1 MTRYPIHGR
10 LALLVLGLLLP
21 ACRCGSRSGE
31 ETAGRPGDR
40 TSGGTSPDASGS
52 NGDVVEPDGTPG
64 DAAAWPGGD
73 LVPPEV
79 LADFVARGAVDA
91 WYGVYLTGRKVG
103 WAHVELGRAAPGD
116 PGGFAA
122 RLELRIVQE
131 GLLPGLRS
139 ESVIRAEDFYD
150 TAPPFPLVESRDLQE
165 TPAGTVERRTTATP
179 EGLVLRQTV
188 QGRAASDR
196 PCPPTAET
204 ALAAVGAFG
213 LDAARLR
220 PGMTMVVP
228 AFDDDDARDE
238 TDTVTVLSVER
249 EVIAGIETPVATLQ
263 VLHEGDQQ
271 PFLLRVAGNT
281 TLEASMGTGIVLRL
295 EDRDRAQSDLSA
307 LGPLDMRIPVDRPL
321 GRPTDV
327 RELRLV
333 VGVPPGFV
341 LPSGPQQQVAR
352 RDDGRFDVVLRSVP
366 GPEATADE
374 RSRNLR
380 PTPEIDADAP
390 AVAALAREITAGAAS
405 DRDKADRIV
414 AWVYDNLDKSL
425 STNLGT
431 ASQVLERKVGDC
443 TEHALLVAALARAAG
458 LPARQVSGLI
468 YVGDELGFFGWHAWT
483 QIVLDGRWVGVDASW
498 NEPIAD
504 AAHLLLGI
512 GDSTD
517 WLTVIDAI
525 TISAPPPPDTDQPA
539 GTDR

>member
-1 MTRYPIHGR
+1 MTSRRRAPVPV
-10 LALLVLGLLLP
+10 ALLALGLLLP
-21 ACRCGSRSGE
+21 ACRCGARS
-31 ETAGRPGDR
+31 A
-40 TSGGTSPDASGS
+40 
-52 NGDVVEPDGTPG
+52 G
-64 DAAAWPGGD
+64 DAAGPAMERAAGRSSPADADSAGETAASDAAPADGVAEGWSGGEI
-73 LVPPEV
+73 VPPEV

-103 WAHVELGRAAPGD
+103 WAHVEMGRAAPGD
-116 PGGFAA
+116 PGGFVA

-139 ESVIRAEDFYD
+139 ESVIRAEDFYA
-150 TAPPFPLVESRDLQE
+150 TTPPFPLVESRDLQE
-165 TPAGTVERRTTATP
+165 TAAGTVERRTTATP

-188 QGRAASDR
+188 QGQTAPAR
-196 PCPPTAET
+196 PGPPTAET

-249 EVIAGIETPVATLQ
+249 QVLAGVETPVATLS
-263 VLHEGDQQ
+263 VLHEGDSQ
-271 PFLLRVAGNT
+271 PFLLRVAGDT
-281 TLEASMGTGIVLRL
+281 TVEASMGTGIVLRL
-295 EDRDRAQSDLSA
+295 EDRDRARSDLSA
-307 LGPLDMRIPVDRPL
+307 LGPLDLRVPVDRPL
-321 GRPTDV
+321 GTPSDL

-333 VGVPPGFV
+333 VGVPPEFD
-341 LPSGPQQQVAR
+341 LPSGPQQEVTR

-366 GPEATADE
+366 GPAATDE
-374 RSRNLR
+374 ERARNLR
-380 PTPEIDADAP
+380 PTPEVDADAP
-390 AVAALAREITAGAAS
+390 AVLALARELTAGAAT
-405 DRDKADRIV
+405 DREKADRIV
-414 AWVYDNLDKSL
+414 AWVYDNLRKDL

-431 ASQVLERKVGDC
+431 ASGVLERKVGDC
-443 TEHALLVAALARAAG
+443 TEHALLVTALARAAG

-483 QIVLDGRWVGVDASW
+483 QIVLDGRWVAVDASW

-504 AAHLLLGI
+504 AAHLLLGL

-525 TISAPPPPDTDQPA
+525 TISAPPSPS
-539 GTDR
+539 R